1 MNITPTN
8 AYGRWMTLFGNQVP
22 YNVVTVSRMIKRWD
36 VKTLYEIPE
45 RLLTDS
51 KLGPV
56 TYNNR
61 LAILRRFSKW
71 CLKKK
76 LIKYDIM
83 EDLST
88 RKIPGRSKTR
98 EPYSDEQIHKI
109 LNALYDKPY
118 TRKYYYPYIKFMLL
132 TGVRNGEA
140 AGLKIGNVDF
150 YDGYI
155 LIDKSY
161 SRKVNGKYH
170 LKSTKTVSGVRYIPI
185 TPELKD
191 LLEPLC
197 TKKDSNTYVF
207 RSRFGNPIH
216 NVNFQ
221 KRVFK
226 PLLKKLGIP
235 ERDLYA
241 CRHTF
246 GTIAVEQNMDILS
259 VAYLMGHSKPRTVL
273 DHYAKIRHRPK
284 TLPQVVQTFG
294 KDRRNDL

>member
-1 MNITPTN
+1 MQITPMN
-8 AYGRWMTLFGNQVP
+8 AYSRWMALYGKDIP
-22 YNVVTVSRMIKRWD
+22 HNVLSVSRMIKRWNI
-36 VKTLYEIPE
+36 KSLYDLPDK
-45 RLLTDS
+45 LLVDP

-56 TYNNR
+56 TFNNR

-76 LIKYDIM
+76 MIKYDIT
-83 EDLST
+83 EDIT
-88 RKIPGRSKTR
+88 NRKLPGRNSKR
-98 EPYSDEQIHKI
+98 EPYTDEQIQQI
-109 LNALYDKPY
+109 LQGLYKREY
-118 TRKYYYPYIKFMLL
+118 TRKYYYPYVKFMLL

-140 AGLKIGNVDF
+140 AGLTICKVDF
-150 YDGYI
+150 KEGYI

-161 SRKVNGKYH
+161 SRKSNGKYH
-170 LKSTKTVSGVRYIPI
+170 LKSTKTVNGNRYIPI
-185 TPELKD
+185 TLDLKE

-197 TKKDSNTYVF
+197 NRKDPNQFVF
-207 RSRFGNPIH
+207 RSRMGNPIDNNH
-216 NVNFQ
+216 FQ
-221 KRVFK
+221 KRIFK

-273 DHYAKIRHRPK
+273 DHYAKLRHRPK
-284 TLPQVVQTFG
+284 ALP
-294 KDRRNDL
+294 KIL